1 MKVGDTFMFR
11 GLKLHAD
18 HADVKA
24 GQCVNC
30 LGHQDGLAC
39 GELPSCLSPR
49 VLFKPIID
57 HEPTHDRLAYLLLTN
72 QLDWKRTETNVAFE
86 HPATQS
92 SGSPEPRHEG
102 G

>member
-1 MKVGDTFMFR
+1 MKRNYTFMFR
-11 GLKLHAD
+11 GLKLRAERTDGKAD
-18 HADVKA
+18 
-24 GQCVNC
+24 QCVNC

-49 VLFKPIID
+49 VRFKPIID

-86 HPATQS
+86 HPAAQS
-92 SGSPEPRHEG
+92 PGGPEPRHESS
-102 G
+102 